1 MTAKKTDEYNV
12 ISPVPYFNKYLE
24 LIFANDDLWEN
35 FQYYVRQTLPDRG
48 DRFFERHRDPECIEI
63 WRQMLENMGGGIP
76 LSLFAS
82 AAFLLLAYK
91 DQGHDLD
98 VELAALKE
106 PKLGYVEPADYLPPE
121 VRKMFELN

>member
-1 MTAKKTDEYNV
+1 MAEKNSLDYN
-12 ISPVPYFNKYLE
+12 INSPVPYFNKYLE
-24 LIFANDDLWEN
+24 LIFANDDLWNN
-35 FQYYVRQTLPDRG
+35 FQFYVKQTMPERG
-48 DRFFERHRDPECIEI
+48 NRFFERRRDPECIRM

-98 VELAALKE
+98 AEMEALKE
-106 PKLGYVEPADYLPPE
+106 SKFGYVEPADYLPPE
-121 VRKMFELN
+121 VRKMFE